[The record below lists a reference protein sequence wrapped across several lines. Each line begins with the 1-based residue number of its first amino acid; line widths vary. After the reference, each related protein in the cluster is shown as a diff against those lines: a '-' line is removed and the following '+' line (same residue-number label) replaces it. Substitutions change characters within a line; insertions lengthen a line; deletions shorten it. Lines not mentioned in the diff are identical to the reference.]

1 VGSGRSLD
9 GGFRR
14 FGVAAGSGACADALA
29 AAAAVG
35 PGGAAGVMAVARRH
49 SPVVAP
55 VGRRVHVRSLDK
67 AAMPRWRVLTA
78 MRV

>member
-14 FGVAAGSGACADALA
+14 FGVAAGSGACADAL
-29 AAAAVG
+29 AAVG